1 MAEDEGDRVSGIA
14 AVASEA
20 AATCAPAEA
29 NGDGGPR
36 ANGPALEK
44 EPTLEASPAGPSPVR
59 TTTETS
65 SSAGAATGE
74 RGCID
79 GARAKPIAC
88 MHFVDSSKCSEH
100 AWGRVL

>member
-20 AATCAPAEA
+20 AATRAPAEA

-36 ANGPALEK
+36 ANGPAPEK
-44 EPTLEASPAGPSPVR
+44 EPTLKASPADLSPVR

-65 SSAGAATGE
+65 SSAGAALTRAPRVE
-74 RGCID
+74 RLR
-79 GARAKPIAC
+79 GARPWRRSGCLPTWAPTC
-88 MHFVDSSKCSEH
+88 HS
-100 AWGRVL
+100 RPT